1 MIKPIYFLGDIHA
14 EFNILKQQIISNDIK
29 DCHII
34 QIGDFGIGFDSL
46 ENDKQTLGHLNKFF
60 RLRNIDFYA
69 LRGNHDDPKFF
80 NGDYNLSNLKLL
92 KDYTQLN
99 INDINFLFIG
109 GAISIDRIPRMKRNE
124 VNKSLDNPNRCYWK
138 DEIFNFDEDKL
149 NSIEGVD
156 VLVCH
161 NAPDFAVPNN
171 NFGFP
176 DIVREFAEKDSN
188 LIKEL
193 LDERKIITK
202 AFDILSEKNN
212 IKHYI
217 YGHFHRSYNMKI
229 VDTNFRVLNCHE
241 LWELRSL

>member
-1 MIKPIYFLGDIHA
+1 MKPIYFLGDIHE
-14 EFNILKQQIISNDIK
+14 EFEILKQEIISFDIR
-29 DCHII
+29 DCYII
-34 QIGDFGIGFDSL
+34 QVGDFGIGFKDL
-46 ENDKQTLGHLNKFF
+46 ENNKQILGHLNKFL
-60 RLRNIDFYA
+60 RIRNIDMFA
-69 LRGNHDDPKFF
+69 IRGNHDDPKFF
-80 NGDYNLSNLKLL
+80 NGDYYLSNLKLL

-109 GAISIDRIPRMKRNE
+109 GAISIDRMKRIKRNE
-124 VNKSLDNPNRCYWK
+124 INKSLDNPNRCYWK
-138 DEIFNFDEDKL
+138 DEVFNFDEDKL

>member
-1 MIKPIYFLGDIHA
+1 MIKPIYFLGDIHG
-14 EFNILKQQIISNDIK
+14 EFEILKQNIKNFDIK
-29 DCHII
+29 DCYII
-34 QIGDFGIGFDSL
+34 QVGDYGIGFDSL
-46 ENDKQTLGHLNKFF
+46 ENDKQTLGHLNKFL
-60 RLRNIDFYA
+60 RIRNIDMYVV
-69 LRGNHDDPKFF
+69 RGNHDDPKFF

-109 GAISIDRIPRMKRNE
+109 GAISIDRRDRKRI
-124 VNKSLDNPNRCYWK
+124 DNNRINSIKKCYWEN
-138 DEIFNFDEDKL
+138 EIFVIDEEKL
-149 NSIEGVD
+149 KSFSNID

-171 NFGFP
+171 NQGFP
-176 DIVREFAEKDSN
+176 SIVMNYAKNDES
-188 LIKEL
+188 LIQEL
-193 LDERKIITK
+193 ILERKLITK

-229 VDTNFRVLNCHE
+229 VDTNFRVLDCHE
-241 LWELRSL
+241 FWELRSL

>member
-1 MIKPIYFLGDIHA
+1 MIKPIYFLGDIHG
-14 EFNILKQQIISNDIK
+14 EFEILKQNIKNFDIK
-29 DCHII
+29 DCYIV
-34 QIGDFGIGFDSL
+34 QIGDFGIGFNSL
-46 ENDKQTLGHLNKFF
+46 EDDKQILGHLNKFL
-60 RLRNIDFYA
+60 RLRNILLIA
-69 LRGNHDDPKFF
+69 ERGNHDNPKFF
-80 NGDYNLSNLKLL
+80 NGDYYLSNLKLL
-92 KDYTQLN
+92 KDYSQLN

-109 GAISIDRIPRMKRNE
+109 GAISIDRIPRMKRNKLNE
-124 VNKSLDNPNRCYWK
+124 SLDNPIRCYWK
-138 DEIFNFDEDKL
+138 DEVFNFDEDKL

-176 DIVREFAEKDSN
+176 DIVHEYAEKDSN

-193 LDERKIITK
+193 LEERKLITK
-202 AFDILSEKNN
+202 AYDILSEKNN

>member
-1 MIKPIYFLGDIHA
+1 MKPIYFLGDIHE
-14 EFNILKQQIISNDIK
+14 EFEILKQEIISFDIR
-29 DCHII
+29 DCYII
-34 QIGDFGIGFDSL
+34 QVGDFGIGFKDL
-46 ENDKQTLGHLNKFF
+46 ENNKQILGHLNKFL
-60 RLRNIDFYA
+60 RIRNIDMFA
-69 LRGNHDDPKFF
+69 IRGNHDDPKFF
-80 NGDYNLSNLKLL
+80 TCDYYLSNLKLL

-109 GAISIDRIPRMKRNE
+109 GAISIDRMKRIKKNE
-124 VNKSLDNPNRCYWK
+124 INKSLDNPNRCYWK
-138 DEIFNFDEDKL
+138 DEVFNFDEDKL

>member
-1 MIKPIYFLGDIHA
+1 MKPIYFLGDIHE
-14 EFNILKQQIISNDIK
+14 EFEILKQQIISFDIR
-29 DCHII
+29 DCYII
-34 QIGDFGIGFDSL
+34 QVGDFGIGFKDL
-46 ENDKQTLGHLNKFF
+46 ENNKQILGHLNKFL
-60 RLRNIDFYA
+60 RIRNIDMFA
-69 LRGNHDDPKFF
+69 IRGNHDDPKFF
-80 NGDYNLSNLKLL
+80 NGDYYLSNLKLL

-109 GAISIDRIPRMKRNE
+109 GAISIDRMKRIKRNE
-124 VNKSLDNPNRCYWK
+124 INKSLDNPNRCYWK
-138 DEIFNFDEDKL
+138 DEVFNFDEDKL

-171 NFGFP
+171 NFGFS
-176 DIVREFAEKDSN
+176 DIVLEFAEDDSN

-193 LDERKIITK
+193 IDERKVITK
-202 AFDILSEKNN
+202 AYDILSEKNN
-212 IKHYI
+212 IKHFI